1 MLSFVMLLLFIC
13 VLLFAKV
20 AARGVLWKKVV
31 VLRNFAKFSWKHLCE
46 IPFLNKV
53 ASLRPATLFKKRLW
67 HRCFHVNFAKFLRTP
82 FLTEHFW
89 WLLLYL
95 RRRNFCKYV
104 KIFSLVCSVFISC
117 DIIRDKDVIRH
128 EHTCLW
134 RVNLMY

>member
-1 MLSFVMLLLFIC
+1 MLSFVLFLLFIC

-20 AARGVLWKKVV
+20 AARGILWKKVV

-46 IPFLNKV
+46 ILLFNNV

-104 KIFSLVCSVFISC
+104 KIFSLVCWVFISC

-134 RVNLMY
+134 RVNLVY